1 MSLFFNDFFDTPSFH
16 VIPFRNNSNDKNK
29 NNNGNNNNSS
39 IVSRK
44 QASQMHVDFIENPE
58 NYELH
63 ADLPGYAK
71 DNINVHVDNGVL
83 TLEATRDETKS
94 SEEGNYYHK
103 ERSWGKVYRSF
114 RLPVDA
120 NKDTAETKYV
130 DGVLS
135 ITFPKVA
142 NAGAKKLTI
151 S

>member
-16 VIPFRNNSNDKNK
+16 VIPYPGSKNGHNNS
-29 NNNGNNNNSS
+29 
-39 IVSRK
+39 IVTRN
-44 QASQMHVDFIENPE
+44 QASQMHVDFIENTD

-83 TLEATRDETKS
+83 TLEATRDETKTK
-94 SEEGNYYHK
+94 EESNYYHK

-120 NKDTAETKYV
+120 SKDKAETKYV

-135 ITFPKVA
+135 ITFPKVP
-142 NAGAKKLTI
+142 NEGAKKLTI